1 MLSRQPRRRKTS
13 TDRERVKLTDADG
26 LLKAPEQP
34 MRTDPDQEWSGIIA
48 TRELLSE
55 YHKQRN
61 HDRKYIKRC
70 S

>member
-1 MLSRQPRRRKTS
+1 MLSRKPTRRKTS
-13 TDRERVKLTDADG
+13 TDREAVELRNADG
-26 LLKAPEQP
+26 LLKAPEQR
-34 MRTDPDQEWSGIIA
+34 MRTDPDQEWSGIIV

-55 YHKQRN
+55 YQKQRN